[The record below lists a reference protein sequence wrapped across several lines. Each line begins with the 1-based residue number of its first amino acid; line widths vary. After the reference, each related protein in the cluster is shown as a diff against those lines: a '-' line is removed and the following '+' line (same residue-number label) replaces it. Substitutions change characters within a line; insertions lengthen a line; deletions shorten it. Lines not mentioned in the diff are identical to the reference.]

1 MLKKI
6 KQTKSEK
13 LLLIFLILLA
23 IFSLIS
29 FTLIKNKC
37 LFVEKVNLTK
47 LKFNKP
53 ENIVILNVPCGNVV
67 IELFPS
73 ISPNS
78 VERFKKLIKNKEYDN
93 VAFHRVV
100 KNFLVQAGDLEFGR
114 KENINYTYIGSG
126 RSKYDLIKPETDK
139 PFEFKRGT
147 VAFAK
152 SKNGDAED
160 SEFLILLADAFLFE
174 GEYTPLGR
182 VVNGISALEK
192 IKFNDQSEYV
202 LRPDFIN
209 SLKMF
214 SEFNKS
220 KNLINE
226 IDYLFSEDQ
235 GRYIIEINP
244 KDLKEVTKI
253 LDQNSVYHEE
263 LGIIIEK
270 DMIINQ
276 KTKVTI
282 DELKSYNSNWL
293 TNFMSA

>member
-13 LLLIFLILLA
+13 LLLIFIILLA
-23 IFSLIS
+23 IFCFIS

-37 LFVEKVNLTK
+37 LFVEKVNLNK
-47 LKFNKP
+47 LNFDNTA
-53 ENIVILNVPCGNVV
+53 NIVVLNVPCGNVV
-67 IELFPS
+67 IELLPS

-78 VERFKKLIKNKEYDN
+78 VERFKTLIKNQEYDN

-114 KENINYTYIGSG
+114 KNNINYTYIGSG

-160 SEFLILLADAFLFE
+160 SEFLILLADASLFE

-182 VVNGISALEK
+182 VINGISALEK
-192 IKFNDQSEYV
+192 IKFNDRSEYV

-214 SEFNKS
+214 SD
-220 KNLINE
+220 IN
-226 IDYLFSEDQ
+226 
-235 GRYIIEINP
+235 
-244 KDLKEVTKI
+244 
-253 LDQNSVYHEE
+253 
-263 LGIIIEK
+263 
-270 DMIINQ
+270 
-276 KTKVTI
+276 
-282 DELKSYNSNWL
+282 
-293 TNFMSA
+293 

>member
-47 LKFNKP
+47 LNFNNP

-67 IELFPS
+67 IELFPN

-78 VERFKKLIKNKEYDN
+78 VERFKKLVKKKEYDN

-100 KNFLVQAGDLEFGR
+100 ENFLVQAGDLEFGR
-114 KENINYTYIGSG
+114 KDNINYTYIGSG

-152 SKNGDAED
+152 SKSGDAED
-160 SEFLILLADAFLFE
+160 SEFFILLADAFLFE

-214 SEFNKS
+214 SD
-220 KNLINE
+220 IN
-226 IDYLFSEDQ
+226 
-235 GRYIIEINP
+235 
-244 KDLKEVTKI
+244 
-253 LDQNSVYHEE
+253 
-263 LGIIIEK
+263 
-270 DMIINQ
+270 
-276 KTKVTI
+276 
-282 DELKSYNSNWL
+282 
-293 TNFMSA
+293 

>member
-47 LKFNKP
+47 LNFNKP

-67 IELFPS
+67 IELYPS

-78 VERFKKLIKNKEYDN
+78 VERFKKLVKNKEYDN

-100 KNFLVQAGDLEFGR
+100 ENFLVQAGDLEFGR
-114 KENINYTYIGSG
+114 KENLNYTYIGSG

-214 SEFNKS
+214 SD
-220 KNLINE
+220 IN
-226 IDYLFSEDQ
+226 
-235 GRYIIEINP
+235 
-244 KDLKEVTKI
+244 
-253 LDQNSVYHEE
+253 
-263 LGIIIEK
+263 
-270 DMIINQ
+270 
-276 KTKVTI
+276 
-282 DELKSYNSNWL
+282 
-293 TNFMSA
+293 

>member
-23 IFSLIS
+23 VFSFVS

-37 LFVEKVNLTK
+37 LFVEKVDLDK
-47 LKFNKP
+47 LSFSNA
-53 ENIVILNVPCGNVV
+53 ENVVILNVSCGNVV
-67 IELFPS
+67 IELLPN

-114 KENINYTYIGSG
+114 KDNINYTYIGSG
-126 RSKYDLIKPETDK
+126 RSKYNLIKPETDK

-160 SEFLILLADAFLFE
+160 SEFFILLADAFLFE

-209 SLKMF
+209 TLRMF
-214 SEFNKS
+214 SN
-220 KNLINE
+220 IN
-226 IDYLFSEDQ
+226 
-235 GRYIIEINP
+235 
-244 KDLKEVTKI
+244 
-253 LDQNSVYHEE
+253 
-263 LGIIIEK
+263 
-270 DMIINQ
+270 
-276 KTKVTI
+276 
-282 DELKSYNSNWL
+282 
-293 TNFMSA
+293 

>member
-47 LKFNKP
+47 LNFDKP
-53 ENIVILNVPCGNVV
+53 ENIVILNVPCGDVV

-78 VERFKKLIKNKEYDN
+78 VERFKKLVKNKEYDN

-100 KNFLVQAGDLEFGR
+100 ENFLVQAGDLEFGR

-182 VVNGISALEK
+182 FINGISALEK

-214 SEFNKS
+214 SD
-220 KNLINE
+220 IN
-226 IDYLFSEDQ
+226 
-235 GRYIIEINP
+235 
-244 KDLKEVTKI
+244 
-253 LDQNSVYHEE
+253 
-263 LGIIIEK
+263 
-270 DMIINQ
+270 
-276 KTKVTI
+276 
-282 DELKSYNSNWL
+282 
-293 TNFMSA
+293 

>member
-47 LKFNKP
+47 LNFSKP

-67 IELFPS
+67 IELYPS

-78 VERFKKLIKNKEYDN
+78 VERFKKLVKNKEYDN
-93 VAFHRVV
+93 VAFHRVIE
-100 KNFLVQAGDLEFGR
+100 NFLVQAGDLEFGR

-182 VVNGISALEK
+182 VINGISALEK

-214 SEFNKS
+214 SD
-220 KNLINE
+220 IN
-226 IDYLFSEDQ
+226 
-235 GRYIIEINP
+235 
-244 KDLKEVTKI
+244 
-253 LDQNSVYHEE
+253 
-263 LGIIIEK
+263 
-270 DMIINQ
+270 
-276 KTKVTI
+276 
-282 DELKSYNSNWL
+282 
-293 TNFMSA
+293 

>member
-47 LKFNKP
+47 LNFNKP

-67 IELFPS
+67 IELFPN

-78 VERFKKLIKNKEYDN
+78 VERFKKLVKKKECDN

-100 KNFLVQAGDLEFGR
+100 ENFLVQAGDLEFG
-114 KENINYTYIGSG
+114 KKDNINYTYIGSG

-139 PFEFKRGT
+139 PFKFKRGT
-147 VAFAK
+147 LAFAK
-152 SKNGDAED
+152 SKNGDEED

-174 GEYTPLGR
+174 GVYTPLGR
-182 VVNGISALEK
+182 VINGISALEK

-214 SEFNKS
+214 SD
-220 KNLINE
+220 IN
-226 IDYLFSEDQ
+226 
-235 GRYIIEINP
+235 
-244 KDLKEVTKI
+244 
-253 LDQNSVYHEE
+253 
-263 LGIIIEK
+263 
-270 DMIINQ
+270 
-276 KTKVTI
+276 
-282 DELKSYNSNWL
+282 
-293 TNFMSA
+293 

>member
-6 KQTKSEK
+6 KQSKSEK

-29 FTLIKNKC
+29 FILIKNKC
-37 LFVEKVNLTK
+37 LFVEKVNFSK
-47 LKFNKP
+47 LSFNNP

-78 VERFKKLIKNKEYDN
+78 VERFKKLVKNKEYDD

-114 KENINYTYIGSG
+114 KDNINYTYIGSG

-139 PFEFKRGT
+139 PFQFKKGT

-152 SKNGDAED
+152 SKSGDEED
-160 SEFLILLADAFLFE
+160 SEFLILLTDALLFE

-182 VVNGISALEK
+182 VIYGISALEK

-209 SLKMF
+209 SLRIL
-214 SEFNKS
+214 SD
-220 KNLINE
+220 IN
-226 IDYLFSEDQ
+226 
-235 GRYIIEINP
+235 
-244 KDLKEVTKI
+244 
-253 LDQNSVYHEE
+253 
-263 LGIIIEK
+263 
-270 DMIINQ
+270 
-276 KTKVTI
+276 
-282 DELKSYNSNWL
+282 
-293 TNFMSA
+293 

>member
-47 LKFNKP
+47 LNFNKP

-67 IELFPS
+67 IELYPS

-78 VERFKKLIKNKEYDN
+78 VERFKKLVKNKEYDN

-100 KNFLVQAGDLEFGR
+100 ENFLVQAGDLEFGR

-182 VVNGISALEK
+182 VINGISALEK

-214 SEFNKS
+214 SD
-220 KNLINE
+220 IN
-226 IDYLFSEDQ
+226 
-235 GRYIIEINP
+235 
-244 KDLKEVTKI
+244 
-253 LDQNSVYHEE
+253 
-263 LGIIIEK
+263 
-270 DMIINQ
+270 
-276 KTKVTI
+276 
-282 DELKSYNSNWL
+282 
-293 TNFMSA
+293 

>member
-47 LKFNKP
+47 LNFSKP

-78 VERFKKLIKNKEYDN
+78 VERFKKLVQNKEYDN

-100 KNFLVQAGDLEFGR
+100 ENFLVQAGDLEFGR

-214 SEFNKS
+214 SD
-220 KNLINE
+220 IN
-226 IDYLFSEDQ
+226 
-235 GRYIIEINP
+235 
-244 KDLKEVTKI
+244 
-253 LDQNSVYHEE
+253 
-263 LGIIIEK
+263 
-270 DMIINQ
+270 
-276 KTKVTI
+276 
-282 DELKSYNSNWL
+282 
-293 TNFMSA
+293 

>member
-37 LFVEKVNLTK
+37 LFVEKVNLKK
-47 LKFNKP
+47 LNFNKP

-67 IELFPS
+67 IELFPN

-100 KNFLVQAGDLEFGR
+100 ENFLVQAGDLEFGR

-214 SEFNKS
+214 SD
-220 KNLINE
+220 IN
-226 IDYLFSEDQ
+226 
-235 GRYIIEINP
+235 
-244 KDLKEVTKI
+244 
-253 LDQNSVYHEE
+253 
-263 LGIIIEK
+263 
-270 DMIINQ
+270 
-276 KTKVTI
+276 
-282 DELKSYNSNWL
+282 
-293 TNFMSA
+293 

>member
-47 LKFNKP
+47 LNFSKP
-53 ENIVILNVPCGNVV
+53 ENIVILNVTCGNVV
-67 IELFPS
+67 IELYPS

-78 VERFKKLIKNKEYDN
+78 VERFKKLVKNKEYDN

-100 KNFLVQAGDLEFGR
+100 ENFLVQAGDLEFGR
-114 KENINYTYIGSG
+114 KENLNYTYIGSG

-214 SEFNKS
+214 SD
-220 KNLINE
+220 IN
-226 IDYLFSEDQ
+226 
-235 GRYIIEINP
+235 
-244 KDLKEVTKI
+244 
-253 LDQNSVYHEE
+253 
-263 LGIIIEK
+263 
-270 DMIINQ
+270 
-276 KTKVTI
+276 
-282 DELKSYNSNWL
+282 
-293 TNFMSA
+293 

>member
-1 MLKKI
+1 MQKKI

-78 VERFKKLIKNKEYDN
+78 VERFKKLVKNKEYDN

-100 KNFLVQAGDLEFGR
+100 ENFLVQAGDLEFGR

-182 VVNGISALEK
+182 VINGISALEK

-214 SEFNKS
+214 SD
-220 KNLINE
+220 IN
-226 IDYLFSEDQ
+226 
-235 GRYIIEINP
+235 
-244 KDLKEVTKI
+244 
-253 LDQNSVYHEE
+253 
-263 LGIIIEK
+263 
-270 DMIINQ
+270 
-276 KTKVTI
+276 
-282 DELKSYNSNWL
+282 
-293 TNFMSA
+293 

>member
-13 LLLIFLILLA
+13 LLLIFLILLT

-37 LFVEKVNLTK
+37 LFVEKINLTK
-47 LKFNKP
+47 LNFNKP

-67 IELFPS
+67 IELYPS

-78 VERFKKLIKNKEYDN
+78 VERFKKLVKNKEYDN

-100 KNFLVQAGDLEFGR
+100 ENFLVQAGDLEFGR
-114 KENINYTYIGSG
+114 KDNINYTYIGSG

-152 SKNGDAED
+152 SKSGDAED

-182 VVNGISALEK
+182 VINGISALEK

-214 SEFNKS
+214 SD
-220 KNLINE
+220 IN
-226 IDYLFSEDQ
+226 
-235 GRYIIEINP
+235 
-244 KDLKEVTKI
+244 
-253 LDQNSVYHEE
+253 
-263 LGIIIEK
+263 
-270 DMIINQ
+270 
-276 KTKVTI
+276 
-282 DELKSYNSNWL
+282 
-293 TNFMSA
+293 

>member
-47 LKFNKP
+47 LNFDKP
-53 ENIVILNVPCGNVV
+53 ENIVILNVPCGDVV

-78 VERFKKLIKNKEYDN
+78 VERFKKLVKNKEYDN

-100 KNFLVQAGDLEFGR
+100 ENFLVQAGDLEFG
-114 KENINYTYIGSG
+114 KKDNINYTYIGSG
-126 RSKYDLIKPETDK
+126 RSKYNLIKPETDK

-152 SKNGDAED
+152 SKSGDAED
-160 SEFLILLADAFLFE
+160 SEFFILLADAFLFE

-214 SEFNKS
+214 SD
-220 KNLINE
+220 IN
-226 IDYLFSEDQ
+226 
-235 GRYIIEINP
+235 
-244 KDLKEVTKI
+244 
-253 LDQNSVYHEE
+253 
-263 LGIIIEK
+263 
-270 DMIINQ
+270 
-276 KTKVTI
+276 
-282 DELKSYNSNWL
+282 
-293 TNFMSA
+293 

>member
-1 MLKKI
+1 MQKKI

-47 LKFNKP
+47 LNFNKP

-78 VERFKKLIKNKEYDN
+78 VERFKKLVKNKEYDN

-100 KNFLVQAGDLEFGR
+100 ENFLVQAGDLEFG
-114 KENINYTYIGSG
+114 KKDNINYTYIGSG

-182 VVNGISALEK
+182 VINGISALEK

-214 SEFNKS
+214 SD
-220 KNLINE
+220 IN
-226 IDYLFSEDQ
+226 
-235 GRYIIEINP
+235 
-244 KDLKEVTKI
+244 
-253 LDQNSVYHEE
+253 
-263 LGIIIEK
+263 
-270 DMIINQ
+270 
-276 KTKVTI
+276 
-282 DELKSYNSNWL
+282 
-293 TNFMSA
+293 

>member
-47 LKFNKP
+47 LNFNNP

-67 IELFPS
+67 IELFPN

-78 VERFKKLIKNKEYDN
+78 VERFKKLVKKKEYDN

-100 KNFLVQAGDLEFGR
+100 ENFLVQAGDLEFG
-114 KENINYTYIGSG
+114 KKDNINYTYIGSG

-182 VVNGISALEK
+182 VINGISALEK

-214 SEFNKS
+214 SD
-220 KNLINE
+220 IN
-226 IDYLFSEDQ
+226 
-235 GRYIIEINP
+235 
-244 KDLKEVTKI
+244 
-253 LDQNSVYHEE
+253 
-263 LGIIIEK
+263 
-270 DMIINQ
+270 
-276 KTKVTI
+276 
-282 DELKSYNSNWL
+282 
-293 TNFMSA
+293 

>member
-47 LKFNKP
+47 LNFNKP

-67 IELFPS
+67 IELYPN

-78 VERFKKLIKNKEYDN
+78 VERFKKLVKKKEYDN

-100 KNFLVQAGDLEFGR
+100 ENFLVQAGDLEFG
-114 KENINYTYIGSG
+114 KKDNINYTYIGSG

-152 SKNGDAED
+152 SKNGYAED

-214 SEFNKS
+214 SD
-220 KNLINE
+220 IN
-226 IDYLFSEDQ
+226 
-235 GRYIIEINP
+235 
-244 KDLKEVTKI
+244 
-253 LDQNSVYHEE
+253 
-263 LGIIIEK
+263 
-270 DMIINQ
+270 
-276 KTKVTI
+276 
-282 DELKSYNSNWL
+282 
-293 TNFMSA
+293 

>member
-47 LKFNKP
+47 LNFNKP

-78 VERFKKLIKNKEYDN
+78 VERFKKLVKNKEYDN

-139 PFEFKRGT
+139 PFKFKRGT
-147 VAFAK
+147 LAFAK

-182 VVNGISALEK
+182 VINGISALEK

-214 SEFNKS
+214 SD
-220 KNLINE
+220 IN
-226 IDYLFSEDQ
+226 
-235 GRYIIEINP
+235 
-244 KDLKEVTKI
+244 
-253 LDQNSVYHEE
+253 
-263 LGIIIEK
+263 
-270 DMIINQ
+270 
-276 KTKVTI
+276 
-282 DELKSYNSNWL
+282 
-293 TNFMSA
+293 

>member
-6 KQTKSEK
+6 KQSKSEK

-47 LKFNKP
+47 LKFNNP
-53 ENIVILNVPCGNVV
+53 ENIVILNVSCGNVV

-73 ISPNS
+73 VSPNS

-100 KNFLVQAGDLEFGR
+100 ENFLVQAGDLEFG
-114 KENINYTYIGSG
+114 KKDNINYTYIGSG

-182 VVNGISALEK
+182 VINGISALEK

-214 SEFNKS
+214 SEY
-220 KNLINE
+220 
-226 IDYLFSEDQ
+226 D
-235 GRYIIEINP
+235 
-244 KDLKEVTKI
+244 
-253 LDQNSVYHEE
+253 
-263 LGIIIEK
+263 
-270 DMIINQ
+270 
-276 KTKVTI
+276 
-282 DELKSYNSNWL
+282 
-293 TNFMSA
+293 

>member
-47 LKFNKP
+47 LNFNKP

-78 VERFKKLIKNKEYDN
+78 VERFKKLVKNKEYDN

-114 KENINYTYIGSG
+114 KENLNYTYIGSG

-182 VVNGISALEK
+182 VINGISALEK

-209 SLKMF
+209 FLKMF
-214 SEFNKS
+214 SD
-220 KNLINE
+220 IN
-226 IDYLFSEDQ
+226 
-235 GRYIIEINP
+235 
-244 KDLKEVTKI
+244 
-253 LDQNSVYHEE
+253 
-263 LGIIIEK
+263 
-270 DMIINQ
+270 
-276 KTKVTI
+276 
-282 DELKSYNSNWL
+282 
-293 TNFMSA
+293 

>member
-47 LKFNKP
+47 LNFNKP

-100 KNFLVQAGDLEFGR
+100 ENFLVQAGDLEFGR
-114 KENINYTYIGSG
+114 KENLNYTYIGSG

-182 VVNGISALEK
+182 VINGISALEK

-214 SEFNKS
+214 SD
-220 KNLINE
+220 IN
-226 IDYLFSEDQ
+226 
-235 GRYIIEINP
+235 
-244 KDLKEVTKI
+244 
-253 LDQNSVYHEE
+253 
-263 LGIIIEK
+263 
-270 DMIINQ
+270 
-276 KTKVTI
+276 
-282 DELKSYNSNWL
+282 
-293 TNFMSA
+293 

>member
-13 LLLIFLILLA
+13 LLLIFLILLT

-47 LKFNKP
+47 LNFNKP

-78 VERFKKLIKNKEYDN
+78 VERFKKLVKNKEYDN

-100 KNFLVQAGDLEFGR
+100 ENFLVQAGDLEFGR

-182 VVNGISALEK
+182 VINGISALEK

-214 SEFNKS
+214 SD
-220 KNLINE
+220 IN
-226 IDYLFSEDQ
+226 
-235 GRYIIEINP
+235 
-244 KDLKEVTKI
+244 
-253 LDQNSVYHEE
+253 
-263 LGIIIEK
+263 
-270 DMIINQ
+270 
-276 KTKVTI
+276 
-282 DELKSYNSNWL
+282 
-293 TNFMSA
+293 

>member
-67 IELFPS
+67 IELYPS

-78 VERFKKLIKNKEYDN
+78 VERFKKLVKNREYDN

-100 KNFLVQAGDLEFGR
+100 ENFLVQAGDLEFGR
-114 KENINYTYIGSG
+114 KENLNYTYIGSG
-126 RSKYDLIKPETDK
+126 RSKYALIKPETDK

-214 SEFNKS
+214 SD
-220 KNLINE
+220 IN
-226 IDYLFSEDQ
+226 
-235 GRYIIEINP
+235 
-244 KDLKEVTKI
+244 
-253 LDQNSVYHEE
+253 
-263 LGIIIEK
+263 
-270 DMIINQ
+270 
-276 KTKVTI
+276 
-282 DELKSYNSNWL
+282 
-293 TNFMSA
+293 

>member
-23 IFSLIS
+23 VFSLIS

-47 LKFNKP
+47 LNFDNP

-67 IELFPS
+67 IELFPN

-78 VERFKKLIKNKEYDN
+78 VERFKKLVKKKEYDN

-100 KNFLVQAGDLEFGR
+100 ENFLVQAGDLEFG
-114 KENINYTYIGSG
+114 KKDNINYTYIGSG

-139 PFEFKRGT
+139 PFQFKRGT

-152 SKNGDAED
+152 SKSGDAED
-160 SEFLILLADAFLFE
+160 SEFFILLADAFLFE

-214 SEFNKS
+214 SD
-220 KNLINE
+220 IN
-226 IDYLFSEDQ
+226 
-235 GRYIIEINP
+235 
-244 KDLKEVTKI
+244 
-253 LDQNSVYHEE
+253 
-263 LGIIIEK
+263 
-270 DMIINQ
+270 
-276 KTKVTI
+276 
-282 DELKSYNSNWL
+282 
-293 TNFMSA
+293 

>member
-13 LLLIFLILLA
+13 LLLIFLILLG

-47 LKFNKP
+47 LNFNNP
-53 ENIVILNVPCGNVV
+53 ENIVILNVPCGNVI

-78 VERFKKLIKNKEYDN
+78 VERFTKLIKNKEYDN

-100 KNFLVQAGDLEFGR
+100 ENFLVQAGDLEFGR
-114 KENINYTYIGSG
+114 KDNINYTYIGSG

-152 SKNGDAED
+152 SKSGDAED

-182 VVNGISALEK
+182 VISGISALEK

-214 SEFNKS
+214 SD
-220 KNLINE
+220 IN
-226 IDYLFSEDQ
+226 
-235 GRYIIEINP
+235 
-244 KDLKEVTKI
+244 
-253 LDQNSVYHEE
+253 
-263 LGIIIEK
+263 
-270 DMIINQ
+270 
-276 KTKVTI
+276 
-282 DELKSYNSNWL
+282 
-293 TNFMSA
+293 

>member
-13 LLLIFLILLA
+13 LLLIFLILLT

-37 LFVEKVNLTK
+37 LFVEKVNLVK
-47 LKFNKP
+47 LNFNKP

-67 IELFPS
+67 IELYPS

-78 VERFKKLIKNKEYDN
+78 VERFKKLVKNKEYDN

-100 KNFLVQAGDLEFGR
+100 ENFLVQAGDLEFGR
-114 KENINYTYIGSG
+114 KENLNYTYIGSG

-182 VVNGISALEK
+182 VINGISALEK

-214 SEFNKS
+214 SD
-220 KNLINE
+220 IN
-226 IDYLFSEDQ
+226 
-235 GRYIIEINP
+235 
-244 KDLKEVTKI
+244 
-253 LDQNSVYHEE
+253 
-263 LGIIIEK
+263 
-270 DMIINQ
+270 
-276 KTKVTI
+276 
-282 DELKSYNSNWL
+282 
-293 TNFMSA
+293 

>member
-47 LKFNKP
+47 LNFSKP

-78 VERFKKLIKNKEYDN
+78 VERFKKLVKNKEYDN

-100 KNFLVQAGDLEFGR
+100 ENFLVQAGDLEFGR
-114 KENINYTYIGSG
+114 KENLNYTYIGSG
-126 RSKYDLIKPETDK
+126 RSKYGLIKPETNK
-139 PFEFKRGT
+139 PFKFKRGT

-152 SKNGDAED
+152 SKSGNAED
-160 SEFLILLADAFLFE
+160 SEFFILLADAFLFE

-214 SEFNKS
+214 SD
-220 KNLINE
+220 IN
-226 IDYLFSEDQ
+226 
-235 GRYIIEINP
+235 
-244 KDLKEVTKI
+244 
-253 LDQNSVYHEE
+253 
-263 LGIIIEK
+263 
-270 DMIINQ
+270 
-276 KTKVTI
+276 
-282 DELKSYNSNWL
+282 
-293 TNFMSA
+293 

>member
-47 LKFNKP
+47 LNFNKP
-53 ENIVILNVPCGNVV
+53 ENIVILNVSCGNVV

-100 KNFLVQAGDLEFGR
+100 ENFLVQAGDLEFGR

-209 SLKMF
+209 TLKMF
-214 SEFNKS
+214 SN
-220 KNLINE
+220 IN
-226 IDYLFSEDQ
+226 
-235 GRYIIEINP
+235 
-244 KDLKEVTKI
+244 
-253 LDQNSVYHEE
+253 
-263 LGIIIEK
+263 
-270 DMIINQ
+270 
-276 KTKVTI
+276 
-282 DELKSYNSNWL
+282 
-293 TNFMSA
+293 

>member
-37 LFVEKVNLTK
+37 LLVEKVNLTK
-47 LKFNKP
+47 LNFNKP

-100 KNFLVQAGDLEFGR
+100 ENFLVQAGDLEFGR
-114 KENINYTYIGSG
+114 KDNINYTYIGSG

-214 SEFNKS
+214 SD
-220 KNLINE
+220 IN
-226 IDYLFSEDQ
+226 
-235 GRYIIEINP
+235 
-244 KDLKEVTKI
+244 
-253 LDQNSVYHEE
+253 
-263 LGIIIEK
+263 
-270 DMIINQ
+270 
-276 KTKVTI
+276 
-282 DELKSYNSNWL
+282 
-293 TNFMSA
+293 

>member
-37 LFVEKVNLTK
+37 LFVEKVNLAN
-47 LKFNKP
+47 LNFNNP
-53 ENIVILNVPCGNVV
+53 ENIVILNVSCGNVV

-73 ISPNS
+73 VSPNS

-100 KNFLVQAGDLEFGR
+100 ENFLVQAGDLEFGR
-114 KENINYTYIGSG
+114 KDNINYTYIGSG

-182 VVNGISALEK
+182 VINGISALEK

-214 SEFNKS
+214 SD
-220 KNLINE
+220 IN
-226 IDYLFSEDQ
+226 
-235 GRYIIEINP
+235 
-244 KDLKEVTKI
+244 
-253 LDQNSVYHEE
+253 
-263 LGIIIEK
+263 
-270 DMIINQ
+270 
-276 KTKVTI
+276 
-282 DELKSYNSNWL
+282 
-293 TNFMSA
+293 

>member
-47 LKFNKP
+47 LNFNKP

-67 IELFPS
+67 IELYPS

-78 VERFKKLIKNKEYDN
+78 VERFKKLVKNKEYDN

-114 KENINYTYIGSG
+114 KENLNYTYIGSG

-214 SEFNKS
+214 SD
-220 KNLINE
+220 IN
-226 IDYLFSEDQ
+226 
-235 GRYIIEINP
+235 
-244 KDLKEVTKI
+244 
-253 LDQNSVYHEE
+253 
-263 LGIIIEK
+263 
-270 DMIINQ
+270 
-276 KTKVTI
+276 
-282 DELKSYNSNWL
+282 
-293 TNFMSA
+293 

>member
-1 MLKKI
+1 MQKKI

-37 LFVEKVNLTK
+37 LFVEEVNLTK
-47 LKFNKP
+47 LNFNKP

-78 VERFKKLIKNKEYDN
+78 VDRFKKLVKNKEYDN

-100 KNFLVQAGDLEFGR
+100 ENFLVQAGDLEFGR

-182 VVNGISALEK
+182 VINGISALEK

-214 SEFNKS
+214 SD
-220 KNLINE
+220 IN
-226 IDYLFSEDQ
+226 
-235 GRYIIEINP
+235 
-244 KDLKEVTKI
+244 
-253 LDQNSVYHEE
+253 
-263 LGIIIEK
+263 
-270 DMIINQ
+270 
-276 KTKVTI
+276 
-282 DELKSYNSNWL
+282 
-293 TNFMSA
+293 

>member
-47 LKFNKP
+47 LNFNNP
-53 ENIVILNVPCGNVV
+53 ENIVILNVSCGNVV

-78 VERFKKLIKNKEYDN
+78 VERFKKLVKNKEYDN

-100 KNFLVQAGDLEFGR
+100 ENFLVQAGDLEFGR

-182 VVNGISALEK
+182 VINGISALEK

-214 SEFNKS
+214 SD
-220 KNLINE
+220 IN
-226 IDYLFSEDQ
+226 
-235 GRYIIEINP
+235 
-244 KDLKEVTKI
+244 
-253 LDQNSVYHEE
+253 
-263 LGIIIEK
+263 
-270 DMIINQ
+270 
-276 KTKVTI
+276 
-282 DELKSYNSNWL
+282 
-293 TNFMSA
+293 